1 MTGYVSGVEAWPLD
15 ILIGQAATLPRQTY
29 LSRLSRLLKIII
41 FHIPGGW
48 GIEDQGPLAGK
59 IVALKS
65 VEFYNADHGVWA
77 DHPPMKHRRA
87 EFSMD
92 STLNHDYNLKHLSA
106 FGGYKSGHLDS
117 VEMFEDEWMYLGRH
131 LQEPK
136 SKVAIV
142 SLPSGLIKENC

>member
-1 MTGYVSGVEAWPLD
+1 MRAKDYSRGVDDYQMCKHRWQIPAIWC
-15 ILIGQAATLPRQTY
+15 
-29 LSRLSRLLKIII
+29 LL
-41 FHIPGGW
+41 
-48 GIEDQGPLAGK
+48 
-59 IVALKS
+59 
-65 VEFYNADHGVWA
+65 Y
-77 DHPPMKHRRA
+77 HPPMKHRRA

>member
-1 MTGYVSGVEAWPLD
+1 M
-15 ILIGQAATLPRQTY
+15 IF
-29 LSRLSRLLKIII
+29 
-41 FHIPGGW
+41 FHIQGGW

-142 SLPSGLIKENC
+142 SIPSGLIKENC

>member
-1 MTGYVSGVEAWPLD
+1 M
-15 ILIGQAATLPRQTY
+15 IGQAATLPRQTY
-29 LSRLSRLLKIII
+29 LSSLSRLLKIII
-41 FHIPGGW
+41 SHIQGGW

>member
-1 MTGYVSGVEAWPLD
+1 M
-15 ILIGQAATLPRQTY
+15 IF
-29 LSRLSRLLKIII
+29 
-41 FHIPGGW
+41 FHIQGGW

-87 EFSMD
+87 EFSMA

-131 LQEPK
+131 LQESK

>member
-1 MTGYVSGVEAWPLD
+1 MAGG
-15 ILIGQAATLPRQTY
+15 GQTWLLRQTY
-29 LSRLSRLLKIII
+29 LSRCSRLLKIIF
-41 FHIPGGW
+41 FHILGGW

-92 STLNHDYNLKHLSA
+92 STLNHDYNLKHLSV